1 MNKVYATFC
10 ERFGLNAYVSGDYK
24 KAEKWF
30 QKLEVS
36 EPTSIRVLRNLGV
49 ILLAQGRPKEAER
62 YLTKE
67 EKLYGP
73 SFYRH
78 AALADLAYAI
88 GNRKEAAKR
97 YISALNDS
105 ECAEGGKAV
114 HMSELMERRR
124 LICEDE
130 KSFSATRKAMDLFI
144 EAEKLRESGAF
155 KDSIETFLK
164 SFSLDETNWP
174 ALNNAASIYMNSLKQ
189 PAEAEPLF
197 ERAFEI
203 SHSVQVARNL
213 DLCRQAIARRMK
225 GSIKQNA

>member
-30 QKLEVS
+30 RKLEVS
-36 EPTSIRVLRNLGV
+36 EPNSIRVLRNLGV
-49 ILLAQGRPKEAER
+49 ILLAQGKPKEAER

-67 EKLYGP
+67 EKIYGP

-97 YISALNDS
+97 YTSALSES
-105 ECAEGGKAV
+105 ECAEGGKAF
-114 HMSELMERRR
+114 HMRELMERRR
-124 LICEDE
+124 LICKDE
-130 KSFSATRKAMDLFI
+130 KLFSATRKAMDLFI

-155 KDSIETFLK
+155 KDSIETFMR

-174 ALNNAASIYMNSLKQ
+174 ALNNAASIYMNALKQ

-197 ERAFEI
+197 LRAFEL
-203 SHSVQVARNL
+203 SRSVQVARNL
-213 DLCRQAIARRMK
+213 DLCRQSLARRTQGRK
-225 GSIKQNA
+225 KLNG

>member
-1 MNKVYATFC
+1 MNKVYAAFC

-30 QKLEVS
+30 RKLEVS
-36 EPTSIRVLRNLGV
+36 EPNSIRVLRNLGV

-67 EKLYGP
+67 EKIYGP

-97 YISALNDS
+97 YKSALNDS
-105 ECAEGGKAV
+105 ECEEGGKAF
-114 HMSELMERRR
+114 HMRELMERRR
-124 LICEDE
+124 MICEDE
-130 KSFSATRKAMDLFI
+130 KLYSETRRAMDLFV
-144 EAEKLRESGAF
+144 EAEKLRESGSF
-155 KDSIETFLK
+155 KDSIETFLR

-174 ALNNAASIYMNSLKQ
+174 ALNNAASIYMNALKR

-197 ERAFEI
+197 ARAFEL
-203 SHSVQVARNL
+203 SRSVQVARNL
-213 DLCRQAIARRMK
+213 DLCRQAIARRPQSHK
-225 GSIKQNA
+225 KQNA